1 MLTRATKC
9 QFRVRRKPPR
19 TFVGV
24 AIVALLLSVLL
35 ASCADGPQAVLNV
48 PGSYTAVLGP
58 RIDYPNGAPSAAVLM
73 CVDEETAVRISG
85 AGDGILGL
93 TWAGEQYVD
102 TGFLITPVLSPG
114 CGLLTFTT
122 PCCIVLPTL
131 TVHAD
136 KWSG

>member
-1 MLTRATKC
+1 MSMRTT
-9 QFRVRRKPPR
+9 QGHHGVRRKHIR
-19 TFVGV
+19 
-24 AIVALLLSVLL
+24 AIAGAALVALLTTGVL
-35 ASCADGPQAVLNV
+35 ASCASTPRAVLNV

-58 RIDYPNGAPSAAVLM
+58 TIDYPNGAPSAAVLM

-131 TVHAD
+131 TVHAE